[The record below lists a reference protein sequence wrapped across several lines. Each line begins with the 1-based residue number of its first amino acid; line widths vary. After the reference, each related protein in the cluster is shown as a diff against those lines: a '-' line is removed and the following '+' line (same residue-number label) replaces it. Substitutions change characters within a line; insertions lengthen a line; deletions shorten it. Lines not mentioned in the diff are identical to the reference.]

1 MIKADFMKLS
11 QGLTLPA
18 IFAVLVTSILSGQ
31 PAQAADV
38 FGVWLHEAGTSKV
51 RIAKCGD
58 ALCGSIVWLKSDKS
72 PAKMGQRIF
81 YDMKPSGENA
91 WQGSAFDPESEKTY
105 SGKMTLS
112 GDALKT
118 SGCALGGLICRSV
131 SWSRSN

>member
-1 MIKADFMKLS
+1 MTLSRKLRP
-11 QGLTLPA
+11 LTIATVLVAAMSAGLPA
-18 IFAVLVTSILSGQ
+18 H
-31 PAQAADV
+31 AADV

-58 ALCGSIVWLKSDKS
+58 ALCGNIVWLKSDKS
-72 PAKMGQRIF
+72 PAKIGQRIF

-105 SGKMTLS
+105 TGKMTLS

-131 SWSRSN
+131 SWSRSTL

>member
-1 MIKADFMKLS
+1 MTLARKLRPPTLFTVLVAAMS
-11 QGLTLPA
+11 LGLPA
-18 IFAVLVTSILSGQ
+18 H
-31 PAQAADV
+31 AADV

-51 RIAKCGD
+51 KIAKCGD

-72 PAKMGQRIF
+72 PAKIGQRIF

-105 SGKMTLS
+105 TGKMTLS